1 MQKLL
6 DSHSRDLELKNSFP
20 PFLLGFLALSFQIF
34 LLREFS
40 VHFYGNEI
48 TFGFI
53 LAAWLLWGGVGSI
66 TASKIKFSPARL
78 IRAYYLVI
86 ILLPVC
92 LVILRFSRFLLNILP
107 GEITGIIP
115 MLTSSLILSLCVSF
129 PLGVLFVF
137 NTHFLKG
144 NLYQVY
150 LMESLGSASAGLLVY
165 LFLIPFFSNWQGA
178 ALIGAIVALMS
189 YFTIGRKSQK
199 LFPLAILILLLV
211 FCLFDNPSQKIY
223 WKPFQL
229 IQSKDTPYGKLQ
241 VLQTEEQ
248 ISLYNNNLHDFSYP
262 NLASSEESVHF
273 ALLQKPEAE
282 NVLLIGGG
290 AAGSL
295 RQILKYPRTEVDYV
309 ELDPEIIRISFRFLP
324 ESEQEILRNK
334 RIDIFYQD
342 GRAFLVKTRNKYD
355 MIILNLPEPATAQIN
370 RFYTKEFFLASKE
383 KLTEKG
389 VFSFRVPS
397 AENYISPELQDFLSS
412 LYHTLKQAFPF
423 VEIVPGDTNIFLA
436 SSYPLNI
443 EFETLNQKIE
453 ELNLQNIYV
462 SPQLLFSRLNPLRV
476 EMLREK
482 VTTGKKAVNLDLSPI
497 SYFYNSVL
505 WSTQFKGIEKAALT
519 FFSSLRPFW
528 LLDLPLILF
537 IFLLIILWLKG
548 KKSSF
553 FLVPLAVMGFTTI
566 VAEIIVIVSFQTL
579 YGYLYQRIAL
589 LLTSFMA
596 GLFLGAFHGK
606 KRKRLDL
613 SQMLVIQAGFI
624 LLIFLF
630 QTTLKLNPSEI
641 FFFLFLLILGFLGG
655 DLFVVSNHLFLKEK
669 KNYGLGYG
677 LDLLGSFGGAL
688 AASSLL
694 IPLVGLPRL
703 LTYLLLLNSFC
714 LLFLV
719 GGWRKN

>member
-6 DSHSRDLELKNSFP
+6 DSHSWNLELKNSFP

-53 LAAWLLWGGVGSI
+53 LAAWLLWGGIGSI
-66 TASKIKFSPARL
+66 TASKIRFSQARL
-78 IRAYYLVI
+78 IHAYYLVI
-86 ILLPVC
+86 ILLPLC
-92 LVILRFSRFLLNILP
+92 LVGLRFSRFLLNILP
-107 GEITGIIP
+107 GEITGVIP
-115 MLTSSLILSLCVSF
+115 MLTSSLILSFFVSF
-129 PLGVLFVF
+129 PLGILFVF

-150 LMESLGSASAGLLVY
+150 LMESFGSSTAGLLVY
-165 LFLIPFFSNWQGA
+165 FFLIPFFSNWHGA
-178 ALIGAIVALMS
+178 ALAGGIAALLS
-189 YFTIGRKSQK
+189 YFTFGGKRQK
-199 LFPLAILILLLV
+199 LFPLAVLILLIV
-211 FCLFDNPSQKIY
+211 FCLFDYPSQKIY

-273 ALLQKPEAE
+273 ALLQKPEAV

-295 RQILKYPRTEVDYV
+295 RQILKYPRTQVDYV
-309 ELDPEIIRISFRFLP
+309 ELDPEIIRISFRYLP

-334 RIDIFYQD
+334 RIHIFYQD
-342 GRAFLVKTRNKYD
+342 GRAFLTKTQKSYD

-370 RFYTKEFFLASKE
+370 RFYTKEFFLRAKE
-383 KLTEKG
+383 KLTEEG

-436 SSYPLNI
+436 SSHPLTL

-453 ELNLQNIYV
+453 DLNLQNTYV

-476 EMLREK
+476 EMTREK
-482 VTTGKKAVNLDLSPI
+482 VTTGKKAINLDLFPI

-505 WSTQFKGIEKAALT
+505 WSTQFKGIEKAVFT
-519 FFSSLRPFW
+519 FFSSLRSFW
-528 LLDLPLILF
+528 LLDFPLILF

-566 VAEIIVIVSFQTL
+566 VAEIIVIISFQTL

-589 LLTSFMA
+589 LLTSFMV
-596 GLFLGAFHGK
+596 GLFLGSFRGK
-606 KRKRLDL
+606 KRKKFDL
-613 SQMLVIQAGFI
+613 SQMLAIQAGFLLLI
-624 LLIFLF
+624 LLF
-630 QTTLKLNPSEI
+630 QMTLKLNPPEI
-641 FFFLFLLILGFLGG
+641 FFFLFLLAMGFLGG

-694 IPLVGLPRL
+694 IPLVGLPHL
-703 LTYLLLLNSFC
+703 LTYLFLLNSFC

>member
-6 DSHSRDLELKNSFP
+6 DSHSWNLELKNSLP

-53 LAAWLLWGGVGSI
+53 LAAWLLWGGIGSI
-66 TASKIKFSPARL
+66 TASKIRFSQARL
-78 IRAYYLVI
+78 IQAYYLVI
-86 ILLPVC
+86 ILLPLC
-92 LVILRFSRFLLNILP
+92 LVGLRFSRFLLNILP

-115 MLTSSLILSLCVSF
+115 MLTSSLLLSLCVSF

-150 LMESLGSASAGLLVY
+150 LMESLGSSTAGLLVY
-165 LFLIPFFSNWQGA
+165 FFLIPFFSNWHGA
-178 ALIGAIVALMS
+178 ALAGGIIALLS
-189 YFTIGRKSQK
+189 YFTFGEKRQK
-199 LFPLAILILLLV
+199 LVPLAVLILLIV
-211 FCLFDNPSQKIY
+211 FCLFDFPSQKIY

-273 ALLQKPEAE
+273 ALLQKPEAG

-295 RQILKYPRTEVDYV
+295 RQILKYPRTQVDYV
-309 ELDPEIIRISFRFLP
+309 ELDPEIIRISFRYLP
-324 ESEQEILRNK
+324 EREQEILRNK
-334 RIDIFYQD
+334 RINIFYQD
-342 GRAFLVKTRNKYD
+342 GRAFLTKTQKSYD

-370 RFYTKEFFLASKE
+370 RFYTKEFFLDSKE
-383 KLTEKG
+383 KLTEEG

-436 SSYPLNI
+436 SSHPLNI

-453 ELNLQNIYV
+453 ELNLQNTYV
-462 SPQLLFSRLNPLRV
+462 SPQLLFSRLNPFRV
-476 EMLREK
+476 EMIREK
-482 VTTGKKAVNLDLSPI
+482 VTTGKKAINLDLSPI

-505 WSTQFKGIEKAALT
+505 WSTQFKGIEKAVFT
-519 FFSSLRPFW
+519 FFSSLRSFW
-528 LLDLPLILF
+528 LLDFPLILF
-537 IFLLIILWLKG
+537 IFLLFILWLKG

-566 VAEIIVIVSFQTL
+566 VAEIIVIIAFQTL

-589 LLTSFMA
+589 LLTSFMM
-596 GLFLGAFHGK
+596 GLFLGSFRGK
-606 KRKRLDL
+606 KRKRFDL
-613 SQMLVIQAGFI
+613 SQMLVIQAGFLI
-624 LLIFLF
+624 LILLF
-630 QTTLKLNPSEI
+630 QTTLKLNPPEI
-641 FFFLFLLILGFLGG
+641 FFFLFLLALGFLGG

-688 AASSLL
+688 AASSIL
-694 IPLVGLPRL
+694 IPLVGLPHL
-703 LTYLLLLNSFC
+703 LTYLFLLNSFC